1 MEQVMTVEA
10 ESQPRDPAAD
20 DAAALSTRV
29 PVAERFAALMR
40 SSGRDVDMSRPVLAL
55 ARAEER
61 VGRAFDRALE
71 DTGVTAVQFNVLM
84 ELAANDGR
92 LPLCD
97 VAQRLLRSPA
107 NISALIDRMERD
119 GLVRRVRGVRDR
131 RTVLAEISERG
142 WVALGRAAPA
152 VFDAERRI
160 LVGFTGDDR
169 SRLTN
174 LVDRLALEGPD

>member
-1 MEQVMTVEA
+1 MTVEA
-10 ESQPRDPAAD
+10 EPQTPHPGPDEAGTPSVRGRVAA
-20 DAAALSTRV
+20 
-29 PVAERFAALMR
+29 RFAELMR

-84 ELAANDGR
+84 ELAANDAR

-119 GLVRRVRGVRDR
+119 GLVRRVRGARDR
-131 RTVLAEISERG
+131 RTVLAEISESG
-142 WVALGRAAPA
+142 WEALGRAAPA

-160 LVGFTGDDR
+160 LVGLSADDR

-174 LVDRLALEGPD
+174 LVSRLALEGSD